1 MFTSQNVAVIELGEK
16 QLQMNNYVKY
26 KFTIQAMHYGQN
38 PADPFV
44 WHLATEV
51 GVTFYKT
58 VVGCGREHGVTR
70 I

>member
-1 MFTSQNVAVIELGEK
+1 MKYMFK
-16 QLQMNNYVKY
+16 
-26 KFTIQAMHYGQN
+26 IQAMHYSQN
-38 PADPFV
+38 PEDPFV
-44 WHLATEV
+44 WHLATEG